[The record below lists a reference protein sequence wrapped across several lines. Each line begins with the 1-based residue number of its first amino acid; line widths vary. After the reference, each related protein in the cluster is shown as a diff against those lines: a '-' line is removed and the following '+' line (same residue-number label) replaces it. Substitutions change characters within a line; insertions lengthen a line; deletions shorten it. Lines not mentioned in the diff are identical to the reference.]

1 VPKTPDDY
9 AVAALI
15 ALERYGSD
23 TYKTLEKI
31 SRDTSG
37 LDRKTRAN
45 MRHWMIINGFA
56 TDAYVGHLSGKPGD
70 ATHKATKKFVGAVAA
85 LLR

>member
-1 VPKTPDDY
+1 MPKTPDDY

-15 ALERYGSD
+15 ALERYGPD
-23 TYKTLEKI
+23 TYKTLEKR

-37 LDRKTRAN
+37 LDRKTKAN
-45 MRHWMIINGFA
+45 MRSWMITNGFA

-70 ATHKATKKFVGAVAA
+70 ATHKATKRFVGAVSAK
-85 LLR
+85 LR